1 MAEAPDRTGRRAGAG
16 SGPLKADRLRPRT
29 GSSPCQWVS
38 FPKKQKTLKCDLPHK
53 RGAALAEGRGGPA
66 ALFLPD
72 PEARGSSGGARG
84 GGRVQTATPPE
95 HHSYSEAGFSTGF
108 LFILWLHVRVH
119 ISGCVSLL
127 LCSLKGN
134 APRSISR
141 EPCEGLL
148 FSSLSVCRSCWLGL
162 QSPFLALHSLSM
174 DLVLLGPVGSRVP
187 LPSRELPAYTSVIL
201 LSVIQLSNKPS

>member
-1 MAEAPDRTGRRAGAG
+1 MHLSKQTVSGPGQGPHRASGSLFLRSRKLSSAISHTKGERLWLKAEVGLRLYSSPTRKPEAPLGALG
-16 SGPLKADRLRPRT
+16 VVDVCKLPR
-29 GSSPCQWVS
+29 
-38 FPKKQKTLKCDLPHK
+38 
-53 RGAALAEGRGGPA
+53 
-66 ALFLPD
+66 
-72 PEARGSSGGARG
+72 
-84 GGRVQTATPPE
+84 PPE
-95 HHSYSEAGFSTGF
+95 HHSYSEAGFSAGF
-108 LFILWLHVRVH
+108 LFILWLH

-148 FSSLSVCRSCWLGL
+148 FSSLSVCGSCWLGL

-174 DLVLLGPVGSRVP
+174 DLVPSGPVGWRVP

-201 LSVIQLSNKPS
+201 SVIQLSNKPS